1 MLLQQPR
8 LNSCRNGLEVIWN
21 SPETNVELI
30 WNTHGNIYKVYFNMS
45 VTQVELSPGEIT
57 IGQIIIFWLK
67 KEMSYSTEKG
77 NNQSCAML
85 TSAFH

>member
-45 VTQVELSPGEIT
+45 VTQVELFPRGNHYWSNYYFLVKEGDV
-57 IGQIIIFWLK
+57 IFNR
-67 KEMSYSTEKG
+67 KG
-77 NNQSCAML
+77 K
-85 TSAFH
+85 